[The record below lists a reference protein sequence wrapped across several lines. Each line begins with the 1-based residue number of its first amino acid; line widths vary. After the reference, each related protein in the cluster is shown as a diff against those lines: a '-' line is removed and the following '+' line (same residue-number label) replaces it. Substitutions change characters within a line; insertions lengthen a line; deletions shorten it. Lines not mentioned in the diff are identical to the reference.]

1 MVIFFRIDDKSV
13 SRKHITI
20 SVSTVKPGSGS
31 LVHTRS
37 GITLEDEKTKFG
49 TEIDGHRVASGASS
63 LLKNDAHTFKL
74 GKNSHT
80 FHSKEIKS
88 GKDPLVALRIRLEDT
103 DIKVINAYV
112 LGSTTHVVHSKRNT
126 PKGLQA
132 LINAKYIVADSFV
145 DALIYA
151 TTPTDLDQDESLSP
165 LEEDYDGNWPDEM
178 QHVPPKGKEPNE
190 RPVEKFAPN
199 PERSTVFEGYTVVFC
214 EKNQFDSLQSTINN
228 GGGKALY
235 FELRSGKTTTD
246 ELVGY
251 IKNAAGEK
259 GLGDLQGGSE
269 GKGVVVVKFRG
280 PHKDDFDWAADLG
293 RDASLALDLRF
304 VEQNEFMDAIL
315 MNDASVLRRPLEPLD
330 NNDEPDSINRATTQH
345 DTRQAVQESQPEPSQ
360 PPAPP
365 RRQRGLIKSRFK
377 GFSSDE
383 DDDQPSLSSV
393 PMASQPRPSQPAYQ
407 HSDSASETPINPRKR
422 PAPDPSE
429 EDNTDFVDQLL
440 PAATAMKRRRLEAV
454 ESARQRGESPP
465 TTPSLNPSPP
475 PTSKAAA
482 KKAKEP
488 IDVKASLRSR
498 REAAD
503 AAIAH
508 DEETRRQDQDLTV
521 AAIESMRDLAV
532 IEEFDLLP
540 RAHHKQHP
548 NGNSSTTANGN
559 TRWDPAWNGRKNFK
573 KFRPHGSGGE
583 ASGAP
588 RRRGVGQTLIV
599 PLQEVKKKDFG
610 IGQEYWLESGETLKR
625 KRKEKERAGQSQ
637 SQSQSQFAV
646 EGGGESESLGNERVR
661 VKREGGGRQSV
672 PKELVVEDDEE
683 MPDTVDVEAPRRTR
697 GMDTQSQASSS
708 VAGTKGKTAGSGKA
722 KPAVFT
728 VKDDDSDSEDELK
741 FRFGKRRRM
750 G

>member
-1 MVIFFRIDDKSV
+1 M
-13 SRKHITI
+13 
-20 SVSTVKPGSGS
+20 
-31 LVHTRS
+31 
-37 GITLEDEKTKFG
+37 
-49 TEIDGHRVASGASS
+49 ASAS
-63 LLKNDAHTFKL
+63 
-74 GKNSHT
+74 
-80 FHSKEIKS
+80 SKEIKS
-88 GKDPLVALRIRLEDT
+88 GKDPLAALRIRLEDT
-103 DIKVINAYV
+103 DIKIVNAYV

-132 LINAKYIVADSFV
+132 LINGKYIVADSFV

-165 LEEDYDGNWPDEM
+165 LEEDFDGNWPDEM

-199 PERSTVFEGYTVVFC
+199 PERSHVFEGYTVVFC
-214 EKNQFDSLQSTINN
+214 EKTQFESLQSTINN

-235 FELRSGKTTTD
+235 YELRSGQTTTD

-251 IKNAAGEK
+251 VKNVAGEK
-259 GLGDLQGGSE
+259 GLGELEDGSE
-269 GKGVVVVKFRG
+269 GKGVVVVRFRG
-280 PHKDDFDWAADLG
+280 SHKDDFDWAAELG
-293 RDASLALDLRF
+293 REASLALDLRF

-315 MNDASVLRRPLEPLD
+315 MNDASVLRRPLEPLG
-330 NNDEPDSINRATTQH
+330 NNGESDSTNRATTQH
-345 DTRQAVQESQPEPSQ
+345 GTRQAVQELQPEPSQ
-360 PPAPP
+360 PPPRP

-383 DDDQPSLSSV
+383 DDDKPFTSSIPIV
-393 PMASQPRPSQPAYQ
+393 SQPRPSQPATQ

-422 PAPDPSE
+422 PAPDPTDD
-429 EDNTDFVDQLL
+429 DNADFVDQLL

-465 TTPSLNPSPP
+465 ATPSLNPSPP

-508 DEETRRQDQDLTV
+508 NEETRRQDQDLTLE
-521 AAIESMRDLAV
+521 AIESMRDLAV
-532 IEEFDLLP
+532 VEEFDPLP

-548 NGNSSTTANGN
+548 NGTSTSSANGT

-573 KFRPHGSGGE
+573 KFRPQGAAGE
-583 ASGAP
+583 TSGAP

-599 PLQEVKKKDFG
+599 PLEEVKKKDFG

-625 KRKEKERAGQSQ
+625 KRKEKERASQ
-637 SQSQSQFAV
+637 SQSQSQFAA
-646 EGGGESESLGNERVR
+646 EGGSGGGGGESESLGNERVR

-683 MPDTVDVEAPRRTR
+683 PDTVDVEAPRRTR
-697 GMDTQSQASSS
+697 GMDTQTQASSS
-708 VAGTKGKTAGSGKA
+708 AAGTKGKTAGRGKA
-722 KPAVFT
+722 KTAVFT
-728 VKDDDSDSEDELK
+728 VKDDDSDSEDELR